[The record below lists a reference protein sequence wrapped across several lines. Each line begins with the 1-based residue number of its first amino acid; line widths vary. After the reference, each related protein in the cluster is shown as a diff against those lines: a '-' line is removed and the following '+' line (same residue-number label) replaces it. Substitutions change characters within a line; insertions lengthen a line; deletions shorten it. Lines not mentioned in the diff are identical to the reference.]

1 MKKILAALCVCAVAL
16 ILGACGSKNTPSAT
30 AEAYADYI
38 IKGDYKSAIELIQF
52 KGSEEQ
58 VEKQKEF
65 YLQMLENKVKDGLP
79 DDKKMTKFEVI
90 NEEID
95 EENGK
100 ATVTANVTYA
110 NDTTKEETTKLVK
123 TEDGKWMID
132 GEK

>member
-1 MKKILAALCVCAVAL
+1 
-16 ILGACGSKNTPSAT
+16 
-30 AEAYADYI
+30 
-38 IKGDYKSAIELIQF
+38 
-52 KGSEEQ
+52 
-58 VEKQKEF
+58 
-65 YLQMLENKVKDGLP
+65 MLENKVKDGLP

>member
-1 MKKILAALCVCAVAL
+1 MKKILTALCVCALA
-16 ILGACGSKNTPSAT
+16 IMLGACGSKNTPSAT
-30 AEAYADYI
+30 AEKYADYV
-38 IKGDYKSAIELIQF
+38 IKGDYKSALDLTQF
-52 KGSEEQ
+52 SGTEEQ

-65 YLQMLENKVKDGLP
+65 YLQMLENKVKEGLP

-90 NEEID
+90 SEEID

-110 NDTTKEETTKLVK
+110 DGNTKEEKTKLVK